1 MSDLLQVENL
11 SVIHHKNG
19 RGFTAV
25 DGVSL
30 ALKRGETLGLV
41 GESGCGK
48 STLARTIM
56 GLYRPA
62 DGKIL
67 FDGLDITPRK
77 WSRRRRSRELTR
89 RLQIIFQDPQQ
100 SLNPRTSVGRI
111 IEEPLLVH
119 GVKGR
124 EERRQRVRTLLEK
137 VGLRSDAVDR
147 LPHEFSGGQR
157 QRVGIARA
165 LALTP
170 DLVICD
176 EPVSALD
183 LSVQAQ
189 VLNLLSDLQDDL
201 KLSYLFI
208 SHDLAVVR
216 HMATRVAVMF
226 LGKIVETGPSAL
238 LWNNARHPYTKALI
252 AAAPSGVPGR
262 LRTEKRPVLGDIP
275 SPVDRPKGCAFHTRC
290 PLKQKICTEQT
301 PPLRSLGGEHAVA
314 CHFSEP

>member
-1 MSDLLQVENL
+1 MTANLLQIDDV
-11 SVIHHKNG
+11 SVVHLKNG
-19 RGFTAV
+19 HAFKAV

-30 ALKRGETLGLV
+30 SVARGETVGLV

-56 GLYRPA
+56 GLYEPA
-62 DGKIL
+62 SGSIV
-67 FDGLDITPRK
+67 FDGEEIGKSK
-77 WSRRRRSRELTR
+77 WRRRRARRISR
-89 RLQIIFQDPQQ
+89 RLQMIFQDPQQ
-100 SLNPRTSVGRI
+100 SLNPRTSIGRI

-119 GVKGR
+119 GVRGR
-124 EERRQRVRTLLEK
+124 EERKSRVLSLLEK
-137 VGLRSDAVDR
+137 VGLRADASER

-189 VLNLLSDLQDDL
+189 VLNLLSDLQEEL

-216 HMATRVAVMF
+216 HMASRVIIMY
-226 LGKIVETGPSAL
+226 LGKIVESGPASL
-238 LWNNARHPYTKALI
+238 LWDRARHPYTKALI
-252 AAAPSGVPGR
+252 AAAPSGVPSVTRGP
-262 LRTEKRPVLGDIP
+262 KRVALGDIP

-290 PLKQKICTEQT
+290 PFKKSICTEVE
-301 PPLRSLGGEHAVA
+301 PPLRSLGDGHSAA
-314 CHFSEP
+314 CHFS